1 MADYLVNLY
10 DMDPSWSPEKLEE
23 AGITIRRVLSP
34 DKGKV
39 MEFVR
44 KYYEGGWESECE
56 HAFSHDPITCYIA
69 VQKGEII
76 GFSCFDAT
84 AKAISAQSASDR
96 MRKGTAPARLSCAQR
111 CLACGRRAMATRSS
125 AGRSTRKAFTAK
137 A

>member
-44 KYYEGGWESECE
+44 KYYEGGWESE
-56 HAFSHDPITCYIA
+56 
-69 VQKGEII
+69 
-76 GFSCFDAT
+76 
-84 AKAISAQSASDR
+84 
-96 MRKGTAPARLSCAQR
+96 
-111 CLACGRRAMATRSS
+111 
-125 AGRSTRKAFTAK
+125 
-137 A
+137 

>member
-56 HAFSHDPITCYIA
+56 HAFSHAAADLQTIV
-69 VQKGEII
+69 VQRNLHVRI
-76 GFSCFDAT
+76 GFRT
-84 AKAISAQSASDR
+84 
-96 MRKGTAPARLSCAQR
+96 
-111 CLACGRRAMATRSS
+111 
-125 AGRSTRKAFTAK
+125 
-137 A
+137 